1 VLNLPVPLKQ
11 GIKKPVINLGRSM
24 LRFSANLGFLWSQLP
39 LLERIER
46 AAASEFTAV
55 ELHWPYDTSPTE
67 VRDACQRNGLKLL
80 AANAPIGNA
89 SLGESGLA
97 ALPGREADF
106 KESFEASL
114 LWCQQA
120 GAKAIH
126 VLPGIVPLEQRVL
139 ATKTLVNNLQWAA
152 DLAAQ
157 CGFTILLEA
166 INQRDKPGYFYSTQ
180 VESNAIRE
188 KCERDNIKLMFDVYH
203 VGVAEGDILN
213 KLEYYLPHIGHI
225 QIAAVPS
232 RAEPDEG
239 EVDYSVVLRR
249 IDALGYQGWIG
260 CEYKP
265 RASVEAGLAWRAP
278 FMV

>member
-1 VLNLPVPLKQ
+1 
-11 GIKKPVINLGRSM
+11 M
-24 LRFSANLGFLWSQLP
+24 LRFSANLGFLWSHLP
-39 LLERIER
+39 LLERIKR
-46 AAASEFTAV
+46 AAASQFTAI

-80 AANAPIGNA
+80 AANAPIGNGA
-89 SLGESGLA
+89 VGESGLA

-106 KESFEASL
+106 KESFESSL
-114 LWCQQA
+114 VWCQQA
-120 GAKAIH
+120 GAQAIH
-126 VLPGIVPLEQRVL
+126 VLPGIVPLEQRDL

-152 DLAAQ
+152 DLAAR
-157 CGFTILLEA
+157 CNFTILLEA

-180 VESNAIRE
+180 AASNAIRE

-239 EVDYSVVLRR
+239 EVDYAVVLHR
-249 IDALGYQGWIG
+249 IESLGYQGWIG

-265 RASVEAGLAWRAP
+265 RSSVEAGLAWRTP
-278 FMV
+278 FIM

>member
-1 VLNLPVPLKQ
+1 
-11 GIKKPVINLGRSM
+11 M

-39 LLERIER
+39 LLERIEH
-46 AAASEFTAV
+46 AAASQFNAI

-67 VRDACQRNGLKLL
+67 VRDACQRNGLTLL

-97 ALPGREADF
+97 ALPGRETDF
-106 KESFEASL
+106 KKSFESSL
-114 LWCQQA
+114 LWCHQA

-126 VLPGIVPLEQRVL
+126 VLPGIVPVDQRVL
-139 ATKTLVNNLQWAA
+139 ATKTLVSNLQWAA
-152 DLAAQ
+152 DLAARS
-157 CGFTILLEA
+157 GFTILLEA

-180 VESNAIRE
+180 AESNVIRE
-188 KCERDNIKLMFDVYH
+188 QCERDNIKLMFDVYH

-249 IDALGYQGWIG
+249 IDSLGYQGWIG

-265 RASVEAGLAWRAP
+265 RSSVEAGLAWRTP